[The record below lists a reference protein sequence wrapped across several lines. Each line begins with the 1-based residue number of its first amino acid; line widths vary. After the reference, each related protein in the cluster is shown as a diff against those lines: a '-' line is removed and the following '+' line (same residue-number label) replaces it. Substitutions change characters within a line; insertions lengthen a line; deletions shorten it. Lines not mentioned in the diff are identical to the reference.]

1 MDALAVVEAFGAAHD
16 VRARLCRAP
25 DVVAHAQGA
34 NWQGVRL
41 APWDLLTPFAQYG
54 QSLSLV
60 FVASISLSL
69 LFQSYECLRSIEGV
83 IIYSSLVIIALT
95 LFFMSIGRSTTH
107 LRRHKRR
114 SWPGCDETWPARAK
128 LCVSAR
134 PVTQHGPCATD
145 IVR

>member
-1 MDALAVVEAFGAAHD
+1 
-16 VRARLCRAP
+16 
-25 DVVAHAQGA
+25 
-34 NWQGVRL
+34 L

-145 IVR
+145 IVRWWSAAFTRGRCSTHRPGRSIQRSSGDGSRPR